1 MILWNMEGCV
11 ESELFQNLI
20 HQWVLKWNCFMPPML
35 WWVKYKFFTGQSM
48 HKTVEYLSLPQN
60 QKCLFFSCQA
70 LHSAPHWICSQ
81 FPLNQLLCC
90 TFYIANWS
98 ASCQLGFFNTV
109 IPVCL
114 FGPEKPRQGRGQLS
128 THNCCHHV
136 FLIRSESVVRFV
148 LSM

>member
-1 MILWNMEGCV
+1 MEGCM

-48 HKTVEYLSLPQN
+48 HKTVENLSLPQN

-90 TFYIANWS
+90 TFSIANWS
-98 ASCQLGFFNTV
+98 ASCQLGFLNTMF
-109 IPVCL
+109 IIQWFQFVCL
-114 FGPEKPRQGRGQLS
+114 ALKSPVRGEV
-128 THNCCHHV
+128 N
-136 FLIRSESVVRFV
+136 
-148 LSM
+148 